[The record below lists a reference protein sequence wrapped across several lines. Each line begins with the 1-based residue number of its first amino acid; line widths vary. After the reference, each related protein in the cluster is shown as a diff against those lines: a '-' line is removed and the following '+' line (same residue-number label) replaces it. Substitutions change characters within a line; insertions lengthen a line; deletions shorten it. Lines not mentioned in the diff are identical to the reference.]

1 VIFVRYL
8 VIYDITDDRLRSRV
22 AEILKNYGL
31 KRIQKSA
38 FIGYLTRSK
47 LSSLI
52 VDVKLIVVDDNLKI
66 FPLCDID
73 YKRLISIGKEYREEP
88 EEKVVFY

>member
-1 VIFVRYL
+1 MCRKIL
-8 VIYDITDDRLRSRV
+8 IIYDISDDRLRLKV

-38 FIGYLTRSK
+38 FIGYLTRSR
-47 LSSLI
+47 LSSLV
-52 VDVKLIVVDDNLKI
+52 VDVRAIVVDDNLKI

-73 YKRLISIGKEYREEP
+73 YRGMISIGKEYIEEQRE
-88 EEKVVFY
+88 KAVFY

>member
-1 VIFVRYL
+1 VRLMRYL
-8 VIYDITDDRLRSRV
+8 VIYDITDDRLRARV

-38 FIGYLTRSK
+38 FIGNLTRAK
-47 LSSLI
+47 LSSI
-52 VDVKLIVVDDNLKI
+52 VVDVKMIVVDDNLKI
-66 FPLCDID
+66 FPLCDVD
-73 YKRLISIGKEYREEP
+73 YRGLISIGKEYKGEP